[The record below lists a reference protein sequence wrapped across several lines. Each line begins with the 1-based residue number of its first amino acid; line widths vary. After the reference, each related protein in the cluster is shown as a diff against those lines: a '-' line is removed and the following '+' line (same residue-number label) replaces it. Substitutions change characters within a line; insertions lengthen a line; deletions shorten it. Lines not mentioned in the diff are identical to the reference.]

1 MKKKLCISLIVA
13 VMAIY
18 GCSFAPK
25 YSKPQI
31 SLPSEPASV
40 TDNTS
45 TINTNWW
52 ENFGDENLNL
62 LIEEALKNNDDLK
75 LAVARIE
82 EARSR
87 LGFAKAD
94 RYPVIN
100 ANGTASRQKT
110 SAEVSFFGGAYIN
123 NYFSLSADV
132 AYELDL
138 WGKIKNRKEA
148 ALSALLSTK
157 AGKDALQLS
166 LISNVA
172 TVYFNLVSLGRQL
185 QTTENILTSYK
196 EIYEFRQKQY
206 KHGVLDEMVVQQAKA
221 QYDSV
226 RILLENLKEQ
236 DAILKST
243 LSLLLGRTP
252 KEIFDNLHNINHKLP
267 EPIVVPAMLPSK
279 LLESRPD
286 IMQAEE
292 YLKAA
297 NFQIGV
303 AKAAYFPS
311 ISLTGT
317 MGLESFEL
325 NKLLQSSAKMWGIG
339 GNLLQPVIDF
349 GRIKSN
355 VKITEAQ
362 QKEAVIQYIMTVKT
376 AFKEVY
382 DALVK
387 INTAGKK
394 LSAQEEE
401 LKALE
406 RVLFLANKKYD
417 VGVVDYLTVLDAQ
430 RGYLNASLNII
441 GYQTEVIN
449 NQVVLYKVLGGGW
462 DKNSLSK
469 NDPA

>member
-110 SAEVSFFGGAYIN
+110 STEASFFGGAYIN

-292 YLKAA
+292 
-297 NFQIGV
+297 I
-303 AKAAYFPS
+303 
-311 ISLTGT
+311 
-317 MGLESFEL
+317 
-325 NKLLQSSAKMWGIG
+325 
-339 GNLLQPVIDF
+339 
-349 GRIKSN
+349 
-355 VKITEAQ
+355 
-362 QKEAVIQYIMTVKT
+362 
-376 AFKEVY
+376 
-382 DALVK
+382 
-387 INTAGKK
+387 
-394 LSAQEEE
+394 
-401 LKALE
+401 
-406 RVLFLANKKYD
+406 
-417 VGVVDYLTVLDAQ
+417 
-430 RGYLNASLNII
+430 
-441 GYQTEVIN
+441 
-449 NQVVLYKVLGGGW
+449 
-462 DKNSLSK
+462 
-469 NDPA
+469 